1 LSAPEREVT
10 SPSDFKVVGALI
22 GIKNIHTLHKTFTA
36 KSFNHKGEMIHRMY
50 QNRDYFGDGSVR
62 FTIRGGRLRYKRY
75 DAHFLKKSSVEL
87 PFSSFGDHLI
97 NILRKVNRL
106 IYAFKIN

>member
-1 LSAPEREVT
+1 MIVFLLNYYPNWSLTIYTVMY
-10 SPSDFKVVGALI
+10 KVRR
-22 GIKNIHTLHKTFTA
+22 KRFTICTEIA
-36 KSFNHKGEMIHRMY
+36 IILGM
-50 QNRDYFGDGSVR
+50 VR

-75 DAHFLKKSSVEL
+75 DANFLKKSSVEL
-87 PFSSFGDHLI
+87 PFSSFGDRLI

>member
-1 LSAPEREVT
+1 MIMSVP
-10 SPSDFKVVGALI
+10 
-22 GIKNIHTLHKTFTA
+22 TFITDDIYDMHLLRGKRFTVCTEIA
-36 KSFNHKGEMIHRMY
+36 IILET
-50 QNRDYFGDGSVR
+50 VR
-62 FTIRGGRLRYKRY
+62 FTIRGGHLRYKRY
-75 DAHFLKKSSVEL
+75 DAHFLKNSSAEL

>member
-1 LSAPEREVT
+1 LQKKDNP
-10 SPSDFKVVGALI
+10 
-22 GIKNIHTLHKTFTA
+22 GIKGGIDSPYVPRWRLFW
-36 KSFNHKGEMIHRMY
+36 GL
-50 QNRDYFGDGSVR
+50 FGS
-62 FTIRGGRLRYKRY
+62 RYMEAAY
-75 DAHFLKKSSVEL
+75 DTNDMMLTLKKSSVEL

>member
-1 LSAPEREVT
+1 MTENE
-10 SPSDFKVVGALI
+10 LI
-22 GIKNIHTLHKTFTA
+22 NLEQGQRKAWHLRGKRFTVCTKIA
-36 KSFNHKGEMIHRMY
+36 II
-50 QNRDYFGDGSVR
+50 

-106 IYAFKIN
+106 IYTFKIN

>member
-1 LSAPEREVT
+1 
-10 SPSDFKVVGALI
+10 
-22 GIKNIHTLHKTFTA
+22 
-36 KSFNHKGEMIHRMY
+36 MY
-50 QNRDYFGDGSVR
+50 RNRDYFGGWSGSR
-62 FTIRGGRLRYKRY
+62 GRLRYKRY